1 MWTLLLKCQGLSVH
15 GSTILQTI
23 TQEMTSGEMK
33 FHLRCEELLN
43 SVPEPG
49 FRQLVVEAI
58 LVLILCVE
66 HEVVPFLGTII
77 NIDDIVHEAN
87 KIFLEEMASIG
98 GLGPDKAEA
107 EAKSDL
113 GLSIHFYDSAPSG
126 PYGTMNYLVRAACN
140 TINTIPSD
148 GTMDCNIM

>member
-43 SVPEPG
+43 TVPEPG

-66 HEVVPFLGTII
+66 HEAVPFLGTII
-77 NIDDIVHEAN
+77 NIDDIVYEAN
-87 KIFLEEMASIG
+87 KIFLEDMASMG
-98 GLGPDKAEA
+98 GVPLDKAE
-107 EAKSDL
+107 SDL
-113 GLSIHFYDSAPSG
+113 GLSIHFCDSAPSG
-126 PYGTMNYLVRAACN
+126 PYGTMTFLMRAACN
-140 TINTIPSD
+140 TINTLPSN
-148 GTMDCNIM
+148 GAIDCSIM